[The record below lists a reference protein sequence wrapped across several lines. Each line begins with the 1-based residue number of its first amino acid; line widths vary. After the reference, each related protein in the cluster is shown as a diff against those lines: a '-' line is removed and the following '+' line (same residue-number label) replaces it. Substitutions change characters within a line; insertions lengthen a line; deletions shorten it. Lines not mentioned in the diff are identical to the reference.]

1 MALQAANCWLAM
13 FISAYSLKAHLCKLS
28 HIISKKTYPL
38 PQKCNT
44 AWVFG
49 ITFDMLQKKN
59 LSLCCGFF
67 FSHGERP
74 LCPCKV
80 ATYLPPTAVLELY
93 KCIHSTISSTSC
105 NDTRGDIRTPRCR
118 TVYRGCCT
126 VHTTAQ
132 YYSLYVRH
140 GWSHQPTMPY
150 VTLGALQ
157 PLTLQA
163 IVIKINSILVKASC
177 LISRNTTTFNTS
189 RIHE

>member
-13 FISAYSLKAHLCKLS
+13 FISAYSLKAHLYKLS
-28 HIISKKTYPL
+28 HIISKKTNPPAKNATRHGFLSLPL
-38 PQKCNT
+38 TYCT
-44 AWVFG
+44 
-49 ITFDMLQKKN
+49 KKN
-59 LSLCCGFF
+59 LYLCCGFF
-67 FSHGERP
+67 FSHEERP

-93 KCIHSTISSTSC
+93 KCTHSTISSTSC
-105 NDTRGDIRTPRCR
+105 NDTRGDIRKPRCR

-140 GWSHQPTMPY
+140 GWSQPTMPY